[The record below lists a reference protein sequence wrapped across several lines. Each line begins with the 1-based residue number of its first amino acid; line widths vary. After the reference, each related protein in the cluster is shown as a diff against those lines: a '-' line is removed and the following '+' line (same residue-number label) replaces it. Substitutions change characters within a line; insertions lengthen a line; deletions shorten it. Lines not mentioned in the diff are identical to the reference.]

1 MDVYVV
7 VDVVVIGVVLK
18 MIFYMREKINVVLQL
33 SNLDVDVIGV
43 VLGSCVVYLSGW
55 RFGRWRR
62 NPFISDILWV
72 KFIFFLEFFG
82 VSMKEMG

>member
-33 SNLDVDVIGV
+33 NNLDVDVIGV
-43 VLGSCVVYLSGW
+43 VLGSCVVYLSG
-55 RFGRWRR
+55 
-62 NPFISDILWV
+62 
-72 KFIFFLEFFG
+72 
-82 VSMKEMG
+82 